1 MSIST
6 FDELKT
12 SVADFLNRD
21 DLTNVIPQF
30 IKLAEA
36 RANRE
41 IRHWRM
47 EKRATA
53 TLDTQFTSL
62 PTDFLEAIRL
72 TLNTPNTKPLEVAGN
87 FEIAS
92 IRSERANAAGEPQY
106 YAIMDG
112 AIEVNP
118 TPDKAYTLEI
128 LYYSTINP
136 LSSSNTTNWL
146 LTYHPDVMLYGAL
159 LHSAPYLGD
168 DGRIAIWGAYYASSI
183 EALNRESESATT
195 GGAGR
200 RMKIRSYG

>member
-92 IRSERANAAGEPQY
+92 I
-106 YAIMDG
+106 
-112 AIEVNP
+112 
-118 TPDKAYTLEI
+118 